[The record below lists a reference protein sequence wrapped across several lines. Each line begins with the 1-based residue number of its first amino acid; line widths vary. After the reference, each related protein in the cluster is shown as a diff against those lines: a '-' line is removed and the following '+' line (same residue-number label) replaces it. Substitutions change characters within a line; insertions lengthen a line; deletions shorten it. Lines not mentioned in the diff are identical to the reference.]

1 MYNSAN
7 NCNIRVFLYCY
18 LNKSKADL
26 LVEIISTLFMA
37 LQNNLIELSIQNGA
51 SDAGIVVI
59 AYINLN
65 NVFFVKV
72 NAINLIQF
80 AL

>member
-1 MYNSAN
+1 M
-7 NCNIRVFLYCY
+7 
-18 LNKSKADL
+18 
-26 LVEIISTLFMA
+26 VEIINTLFMA
-37 LQNNLIELSIQNGA
+37 LQNKFYILNRYVDIIKWNLIELSIQNGA

-59 AYINLN
+59 AYINMN

-80 AL
+80 ALQ